1 MALKHRRV
9 HTRVKLGLEEDE
21 ITWYSNAGKLGRIRE
36 QGLEEDKI
44 TWFSTKNDTI
54 QSKKWGLE
62 EDKLHGPP
70 TACPSRA
77 TTVVV
82 WKGVK

>member
-1 MALKHRRV
+1 MVLKRDYFSNDSESRF
-9 HTRVKLGLEEDE
+9 GEGE

-54 QSKKWGLE
+54 QSKK
-62 EDKLHGPP
+62 
-70 TACPSRA
+70 
-77 TTVVV
+77 
-82 WKGVK
+82 